1 LRSWQNLKGNIPEK
15 GMTEEERDMD
25 LGNLF
30 RNKLE
35 ENEMVAESDLTG
47 RVMRRLDRKEFLR
60 FNAARFNI
68 YYLAAAA
75 AGLTVAGLLL
85 FSSPR
90 NTNEVPEDK
99 APQTEMTVIVDNTV
113 DTDSIQIEN
122 ITPGVTHTK
131 TASGTVKAETVPG
144 GVTDRPGGIN
154 TPAGTAGS
162 EITVKGFGHNDPSL
176 ALASAPMAVIE
187 TSVTSG
193 CVPMHVRFTSPGTE
207 GFRTEWSFGDGGSS
221 SVNNPDYIY
230 DLPGIFEVTLTVTD
244 SRGRMSTATAT
255 IEAWAGPVASFEI
268 SQNDQ
273 FSDGDKVLFINHSE
287 GAVQFMWNF
296 GDGTFSTLS
305 DPSYKYR
312 QPGRYD
318 VTLVAYSE
326 NGCADSLTINDVFT
340 DRGSFIR
347 FPNAFMPNTGGP
359 SGGYYNQRTDMD
371 NQVFHPV
378 TSGIDAYNLKI
389 YSKAGMLV
397 FESSDTEI
405 GWDGYYK
412 GQICSPG
419 VYVWKVRGT
428 YRNGQQIVMAGDVIL
443 LNY

>member
-1 LRSWQNLKGNIPEK
+1 
-15 GMTEEERDMD
+15 MTEEEKDID

-35 ENEMVAESDLTG
+35 ENEMVPESDLTG
-47 RVMRRLDRKEFLR
+47 RFMRRLDRKEFLR
-60 FNAARFNI
+60 FNRARFNI

-75 AGLTVAGLLL
+75 AGLTIAGLLI
-85 FSSPR
+85 FTSPR
-90 NTNEVPEDK
+90 TGNEALGYQTPQPEMK
-99 APQTEMTVIVDNTV
+99 VIVDDKN
-113 DTDSIQIEN
+113 DSDARQNDGIA
-122 ITPGVTHTK
+122 PGVTQAK
-131 TASGTVKAETVPG
+131 TASGTIKAEAAPV
-144 GVTDRPGGIN
+144 GVTDRPDGIKI
-154 TPAGTAGS
+154 PAGAAEN
-162 EITVKGFGHNDPSL
+162 EITVKGFGHNDASE
-176 ALASAPMAVIE
+176 ALTSAPMAVIKA
-187 TSVTSG
+187 SVKNG
-193 CVPMHVRFTSPGTE
+193 CVPLNVRFTSPGTE
-207 GFRTEWSFGDGGSS
+207 GFTTEWSFGDGGSS

-230 DLPGIFEVTLTVTD
+230 DLPGIYDVTLTVTD
-244 SRGRMSTATAT
+244 ARGRLSTTTTT
-255 IEAWAGPVASFEI
+255 IEAWAGPRASFEI
-268 SQNDQ
+268 SQNNQ
-273 FSDGDKVLFINHSE
+273 FSDDDKVLFINLSS
-287 GAVQFMWNF
+287 GAVQFLWNF

-305 DPSYKYR
+305 DPSYKYS

-326 NGCADSLTINDVFT
+326 NGCADSITINDVFT
-340 DRGSFIR
+340 DKGLFIR

-378 TSGIDAYNLKI
+378 ASGIAAYNLKI
-389 YSKAGMLV
+389 YSKAGLMV
-397 FESSDTEI
+397 FESSDTEV

-443 LNY
+443 LYY

>member
-1 LRSWQNLKGNIPEK
+1 MTWQNLEEYIPEK
-15 GMTEEERDMD
+15 GMTEEEKDID

-35 ENEMVAESDLTG
+35 ENEMVAGSDLTG
-47 RVMRRLDRKEFLR
+47 RFMRRLDRKEFLR
-60 FNAARFNI
+60 FNPARFNVW
-68 YYLAAAA
+68 YLAAAA
-75 AGLTVAGLLL
+75 AGLTVAGLLV
-85 FSSPR
+85 FTSPR
-90 NTNEVPEDK
+90 NGDVAPED
-99 APQTEMTVIVDNTV
+99 QTSLPEMTVIVN
-113 DTDSIQIEN
+113 DTEATASRQNDSI
-122 ITPGVTHTK
+122 TPEVTETK
-131 TASGTVKAETVPG
+131 SASGAVKAETAPG
-144 GVTDRPGGIN
+144 GVTDRPGGII
-154 TPAGTAGS
+154 TPAGAAEN
-162 EITVKGFGHNDPSL
+162 EITVKGFGQKD
-176 ALASAPMAVIE
+176 ASAVLTSSPVAVIKA
-187 TSVTSG
+187 SVKTG
-193 CVPMHVRFTSPGTE
+193 CVPLHVRFTSPETE
-207 GFRTEWSFGDGGSS
+207 GCTTLWNFGDGGSS
-221 SVNNPDYIY
+221 TVNNPDYIY
-230 DLPGIFEVTLTVTD
+230 DLPGIYDVTITVTD
-244 SRGRMSTATAT
+244 TRGRLSTATT
-255 IEAWAGPVASFEI
+255 RIEAWAGPTASFEI

-273 FSDGDKVLFINHSE
+273 FSDDDKVLFINHSA
-287 GAVQFMWNF
+287 GAVQFVWNF

-326 NGCADSLTINDVFT
+326 NGCADSLTINDAFT
-340 DRGSFIR
+340 DKGSFIR

-359 SGGYYNQRTDMD
+359 TGGYYNHLTDMD

-378 TSGIDAYNLKI
+378 ASGIAAYNLKI
-389 YSKAGMLV
+389 YSKAGLMV
-397 FESSDTEI
+397 FESSDLEI

>member
-1 LRSWQNLKGNIPEK
+1 
-15 GMTEEERDMD
+15 MTEEERDMD

-60 FNAARFNI
+60 FNPARFNI

-90 NTNEVPEDK
+90 NTDEVPEDK

-113 DTDSIQIEN
+113 DTDSRQIEN
-122 ITPGVTHTK
+122 IKPEVTHTK
-131 TASGTVKAETVPG
+131 TASGTVKAETAPG

-318 VTLVAYSE
+318 VTLVVYSE